1 MFVGLSFKLINFMRR
16 IDAAVADATQRVYHT
31 TLFVAHV
38 RKRITRF
45 ASFGLSARAFTI
57 NYNMFYKVD

>member
-1 MFVGLSFKLINFMRR
+1 MRR